1 MLRIQTDSDMSL
13 QLSKF
18 CLAFVLSSALVP
30 TFVRAESAQQS
41 SRISSEADSLLKL
54 TRVTLAPVT
63 DNTDGIYA
71 RPVENKL
78 RDLISRT
85 YRWDFVEGNF
95 VGGIQ
100 TINEFEESPESV
112 QKLTNSVQAEG
123 LISARI
129 IKTPQSLQ
137 IQVGLFLGSDGKL
150 IVKETTSEIKK
161 FEISEILSQLDR
173 AYKLLLERLPFRGYV
188 LSRIQNK
195 VTLNL
200 GAKDGIRPGD
210 PVSAILV
217 LSLRRHP
224 KQNFMVAH
232 DKEVL
237 GQIRIDKVED
247 SLSFGTI
254 TFEKERGA
262 IQKLTKIGSSLPVQ
276 YSPSIEGR
284 TNNDFGMGT
293 GAEFGEPSLPP
304 GDLPQVWVPVDPPT
318 FGKMSFLFGLGSFS
332 ANTLLATSGSVE
344 GNSNFVPSLKVN
356 GEIWITPQWIVR
368 AGIQNVPF
376 SISNP
381 LPNSS
386 PSRLNMSATRYQF
399 HAGYNIL
406 LLNDFF
412 GPRVQLLAGVQQFN
426 LYADAS
432 SPLALTE
439 TTFSGFNLGANAMFP
454 ITPDGKYE
462 IGFSFITFLRPGLSE
477 KPVTSGGASDNSV
490 TQFSLFGS
498 MKLTERFRAFG
509 TLDFDLFKASFTGA
523 GTRSGESALNLSN
536 RMTILSGG
544 IEYLF

>member
-1 MLRIQTDSDMSL
+1 MSL
-13 QLSKF
+13 QLSSF
-18 CLAFVLSSALVP
+18 CLALILPVALLP

-41 SRISSEADSLLKL
+41 SRISSETDNLLKL

-78 RDLISRT
+78 RDLVSRT
-85 YRWDFVEGNF
+85 YRWDFIEGNF

-100 TINEFEESPESV
+100 TINEFEENPDSV
-112 QKLTNSVQAEG
+112 QKLTKALQAEG

-129 IKTPQSLQ
+129 IKTPQNIQ
-137 IQVGLFLGSDGKL
+137 IQLGLFLGADGKL

-161 FEISEILSQLDR
+161 FEISEILSQLER
-173 AYKLLLERLPFRGYV
+173 SYKLLLERLPFRGYV

-254 TFEKERGA
+254 TFEKERGV
-262 IQKLTKIGSSLPVQ
+262 IQKLTKIGSNLPVQ
-276 YSPSIEGR
+276 YSPSIEG
-284 TNNDFGMGT
+284 GT
-293 GAEFGEPSLPP
+293 TQGEFGIDSSAGFGGASVPP

-318 FGKMSFLFGLGSFS
+318 FGKVSFLFGLGSFS

-381 LPNSS
+381 LPGSS

-399 HAGYNIL
+399 HLGYNIL

-439 TTFSGFNLGANAMFP
+439 TTFSGFNLGATAAFP

-462 IGFSFITFLRPGLSE
+462 IGFSLLTFLKPGLSE

-490 TQFSLFGS
+490 TQFSVFGS
-498 MKLTERFRAFG
+498 MKMTERFRAFG

-523 GTRSGESALNLSN
+523 GTRVGESALNLSN

>member
-1 MLRIQTDSDMSL
+1 MILLMLRTHL
-13 QLSKF
+13 RFTAAL
-18 CLAFVLSSALVP
+18 FVFGCVGP

-41 SRISSEADSLLKL
+41 SRISSEADQLLKL

-63 DNTDGIYA
+63 DNTEGVYA

-95 VGGIQ
+95 VGGVQ
-100 TINEFEESPESV
+100 TLNEFEENPESV
-112 QKLTNSVQAEG
+112 IKLTKAIQTEG

-129 IKTPQSLQ
+129 IKSPQNIQLQ
-137 IQVGLFLGSDGKL
+137 IGLFLGADGKL
-150 IVKETTSEIKK
+150 LVKETNAEIKK
-161 FEISEILSQLDR
+161 FEISEILAQLER
-173 AYKLLLERLPFRGYV
+173 SYKLLLDRLPFRGYV

-200 GAKDGIRPGD
+200 GAKDGVRPGD

-217 LSLRRHP
+217 LSLKRHP
-224 KQNFMVAH
+224 KHYFMVAH
-232 DKEVL
+232 DKEIL

-276 YSPSIEGR
+276 YGPTVEGGNAFDSIPSTGDRE
-284 TNNDFGMGT
+284 TFGQ
-293 GAEFGEPSLPP
+293 SNPP
-304 GDLPQVWVPVDPPT
+304 GDHPQIWVPVDPPT
-318 FGKMSFLFGLGSFS
+318 FGKLSFLFGLGSFS
-332 ANTLLATSGSVE
+332 ANTLLQTSGALE
-344 GNSNFVPSLKVN
+344 GNSNFVPSLKVG
-356 GEIWITPQWIVR
+356 GELWITPHWIVR

-381 LPNSS
+381 LPGSS
-386 PSRLNMSATRYQF
+386 PARLNMSATRYQF
-399 HAGYNIL
+399 HTGYNVL
-406 LLNDFF
+406 LLQDFF
-412 GPRVQLLAGVQQFN
+412 GPRIVLLAGVQQFN

-432 SPLALTE
+432 TPLSLTE
-439 TTFSGFNLGANAMFP
+439 TTFSGFNVGANAIFP
-454 ITPDGKYE
+454 ITTDGKFE
-462 IGFSFITFLRPGLSE
+462 IGFSFLTFLKPGLAE
-477 KPVTSGGASDNSV
+477 KPVTSGGSSDNSV
-490 TQFSLFGS
+490 TQFAVFGS
-498 MKLTERFRAFG
+498 MKMTERFRAFA
-509 TLDFDLFKASFTGA
+509 TVDFDLFKATFSGA

-544 IEYLF
+544 LEYLF